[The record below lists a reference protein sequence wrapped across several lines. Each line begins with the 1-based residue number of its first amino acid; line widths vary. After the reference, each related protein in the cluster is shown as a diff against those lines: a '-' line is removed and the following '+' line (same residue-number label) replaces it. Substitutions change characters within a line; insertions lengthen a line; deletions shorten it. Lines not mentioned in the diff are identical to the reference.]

1 MASMED
7 GLSLSPGTLVA
18 RCERTASETRLN
30 RYPPTS
36 LKKPASGNVR
46 RTWRHADFG
55 IITLLFQDSAGGGVE
70 LEDREHPGTFVSVTP
85 TPEGRLKEMIM
96 NIRNTFQ
103 RWTNDVITAG
113 LHQATAPPAWKA
125 SKEAILPERH
135 SCVFYFKARR
145 DVSVGP
151 LPEFA
156 SGERDAMY
164 DEVTALEY
172 QQRMT
177 KELYR
182 LKLWLRESVYVMF
195 VGLYIYDI

>member
-1 MASMED
+1 MSQKLWHQWKTD
-7 GLSLSPGTLVA
+7 SRSPRVRSSRA
-18 RCERTASETRLN
+18 ASEIRLN

-36 LKKPASGNVR
+36 LKKLASGNVK
-46 RTWRHADFG
+46 RTWPHTDFG
-55 IITLLFQDSAGGGVE
+55 IITLLFQDSAGGLE
-70 LEDREHPGTFVSVTP
+70 FEDREHPGTFVPVTP
-85 TPEGRLKEMIM
+85 TPEGRPKEMII

-103 RWTNDVITAG
+103 RWTNGVITAG
-113 LHQATAPPAWKA
+113 LHQVTAPPAWKA

-135 SCVFYFKARR
+135 SCVFLFKASR

-156 SGERDAMY
+156 SGEREARY

-177 KELYR
+177 KELYW
-182 LKLWLRESVYVMF
+182 LKLRLRVCVYVMF